1 MLEHYKE
8 LMAPRGAIRSRA
20 MFGGHGI
27 YCDDLLIAIVADDQL
42 YLKVDDLTQASFAA
56 AGSSPFVYQGK
67 GKPVTMSYWVMPEE
81 AIESERAMR
90 PWVDMARAAA
100 ARK

>member
-1 MLEHYKE
+1 MIKHYKE

-27 YCDDLLIAIVADDQL
+27 YCDDLFIAIVIDDQL
-42 YLKVDDLTQASFAA
+42 YLKVDELTQAEFAA

-67 GKPVTMSYWVMPEE
+67 SKPVAMSYWRAPDE
-81 AIESERAMR
+81 ALESPRAMR
-90 PWVDMARAAA
+90 PWVDMAIAAA

>member
-1 MLEHYKE
+1 MLDYFKE

-27 YCDDLLIAIVADDQL
+27 YCDELFIAIVVDDRL
-42 YLKVDDLTQASFAA
+42 YLKVDELTQSTFAA
-56 AGSSPFVYQGK
+56 AGSAPFVYQGK
-67 GKPVTMSYWVMPEE
+67 DKPVTMSYWSVPDE
-81 AIESERAMR
+81 ALESARAMR

>member
-1 MLEHYKE
+1 MLDYFKE

-27 YCDDLLIAIVADDQL
+27 YCDELFIAIVVDDRL
-42 YLKVDDLTQASFAA
+42 YLKVDELTQLTFAA
-56 AGSSPFVYQGK
+56 AGSAPFVYQGK
-67 GKPVTMSYWVMPEE
+67 DKPVTMSYWSVPEE
-81 AIESERAMR
+81 ALESARAMR
-90 PWVDMARAAA
+90 PWLDMARAAA